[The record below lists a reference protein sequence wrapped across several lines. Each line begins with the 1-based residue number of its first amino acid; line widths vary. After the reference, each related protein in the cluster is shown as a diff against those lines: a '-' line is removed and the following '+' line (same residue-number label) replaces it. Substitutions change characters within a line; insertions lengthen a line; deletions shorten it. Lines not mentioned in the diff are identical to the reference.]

1 MTIAIERTI
10 RVWSTPD
17 FSQMPVE
24 DRPIPDNA
32 RTHPQPWSIPYEDAS
47 HRVEWKYYFRREI

>member
-32 RTHPQPWSIPYEDAS
+32 M
-47 HRVEWKYYFRREI
+47 RETVIHSPGVYPIETRPIESSGR